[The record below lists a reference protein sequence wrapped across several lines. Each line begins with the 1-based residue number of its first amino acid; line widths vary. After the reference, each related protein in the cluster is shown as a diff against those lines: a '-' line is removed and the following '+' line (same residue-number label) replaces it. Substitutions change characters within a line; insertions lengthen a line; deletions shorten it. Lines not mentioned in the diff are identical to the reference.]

1 MKFYAVKKGR
11 KPGIYHN
18 WPDAQAQVSGYSGA
32 VFKSFD
38 NMMDAVNFIGEDP
51 ADSLAKLQ
59 TAEDELQAA
68 IQKIQ
73 QGGAGGASARPSR
86 PAARSGRSAG
96 AVRSAGKLTP
106 ISHYGKDG
114 QGPYP
119 VHVYTD
125 GGCRNT
131 GNVSGGHVKETDK
144 AAWAYLILDPDDQ
157 RHPGHGGWYG
167 ATNNVMEMTAFLES
181 LKKLEELGLA
191 NEEIL
196 FSLDSKYVLESA
208 SSDFGHPAW
217 LTGWKKRG
225 FKNVKNAD
233 LWREIDQ
240 ELRKFP
246 HLHFEWVRGH
256 ENNEG
261 NNFVDSY
268 LNEYM
273 DQM

>member
-18 WPDAQAQVSGYSGA
+18 WPDAQAQVNGYSGA

-38 NMMDAVNFIGEDP
+38 NMMDAINFIGEAP

-59 TAEDELQAA
+59 PAEDELQAA

-73 QGGAGGASARPSR
+73 QGDASVRPSR
-86 PAARSGRSAG
+86 VADSAQETGR
-96 AVRSAGKLTP
+96 VTP
-106 ISHYGKDG
+106 ISHYDKDG

-144 AAWAYLILDPDDQ
+144 AAWAYLILDSDDQ
-157 RHPGHGGWYG
+157 RYPGHGGWYG
-167 ATNNVMEMTAFLES
+167 ATNNVMEMTAFLKS

-191 NEEIL
+191 DEEIL
-196 FSLDSKYVLESA
+196 FSLDSRYVLDSV
-208 SSDFGHPAW
+208 SNDFDHPAW

-225 FKNVKNAD
+225 FKRVKNAD
-233 LWREIDQ
+233 LWQEIDQ
-240 ELRKFP
+240 ELQKFP
-246 HLHFEWVRGH
+246 HLHFEWVQGH
-256 ENNEG
+256 QNNEG

>member
-11 KPGIYHN
+11 KPGIYYN

-32 VFKSFD
+32 VYKSFG
-38 NMMDAVNFIGEDP
+38 NKMDAVNFIGEAL

-59 TAEDELQAA
+59 PAEDEMQAA
-68 IQKIQ
+68 IQK
-73 QGGAGGASARPSR
+73 GGASVRPSR
-86 PAARSGRSAG
+86 VTARETGR
-96 AVRSAGKLTP
+96 VTP
-106 ISHYGKDG
+106 ISHYDKDG

-191 NEEIL
+191 DEEIL
-196 FSLDSKYVLESA
+196 FSLDSRYVLDSV
-208 SSDFGHPAW
+208 SNDFDHPAW

-225 FKNVKNAD
+225 FKRVKNAD
-233 LWREIDQ
+233 LWQEIDQ

-246 HLHFEWVRGH
+246 HLHFEWVQGH
-256 ENNEG
+256 DNNEG

>member
-11 KPGIYHN
+11 KPGIYYN
-18 WPDAQAQVSGYSGA
+18 WPDAQAQVNGYSGA

-38 NMMDAVNFIGEDP
+38 NEKDAVNFIGEASADLP
-51 ADSLAKLQ
+51 AK
-59 TAEDELQAA
+59 DEMKAA

-73 QGGAGGASARPSR
+73 QGDASVRPSR
-86 PAARSGRSAG
+86 SADSARETGR
-96 AVRSAGKLTP
+96 VTP
-106 ISHYGKDG
+106 INHYDKDG

-131 GNVSGGHVKETDK
+131 GNVSGGHVNETDK

-191 NEEIL
+191 DEEIL
-196 FSLDSKYVLESA
+196 FSLDSRYVLDSV
-208 SSDFGHPAW
+208 SNDFDHPAW

-225 FKNVKNAD
+225 FKRVKNAD
-233 LWREIDQ
+233 LWQEIDQ
-240 ELRKFP
+240 ELQKFP
-246 HLHFEWVRGH
+246 HLHFEWVQGH
-256 ENNEG
+256 QNNEG

-268 LNEYM
+268 LNKYM